1 MNSYYRH
8 SDTVVLTTAFNVP
21 LSVAR
26 DYFYSLSIQS
36 ENKFDIFIVNDGF
49 TQMSKIRHEFPQ
61 LHIIEV
67 EGVGIISKN
76 REIMINHTR
85 ELYEN
90 CIFCDFD
97 DFFSNNRIASS
108 LEMLQ
113 KYDIVVNDVDLYKD
127 GLIFENSLFSNN
139 LSNNQEL
146 TLEDILQ
153 CNYFGM
159 SNTAAKMSAIP
170 SVNFDYRLKAV
181 DWHLF
186 SILLLNGASAVF
198 CNEMRTIY
206 RQYESNIANVK
217 STNLAQLKNEISVK
231 EIHYGLLSKTY
242 DCYAKLYA
250 ELNELSK
257 QINALEPNTS
267 LEQINLYDSSAKAWW
282 SLINFNIVR

>member
-1 MNSYYRH
+1 
-8 SDTVVLTTAFNVP
+8 
-21 LSVAR
+21 
-26 DYFYSLSIQS
+26 
-36 ENKFDIFIVNDGF
+36 
-49 TQMSKIRHEFPQ
+49 
-61 LHIIEV
+61 
-67 EGVGIISKN
+67 
-76 REIMINHTR
+76 
-85 ELYEN
+85 
-90 CIFCDFD
+90 
-97 DFFSNNRIASS
+97 
-108 LEMLQ
+108 
-113 KYDIVVNDVDLYKD
+113 
-127 GLIFENSLFSNN
+127 
-139 LSNNQEL
+139 
-146 TLEDILQ
+146 
-153 CNYFGM
+153 
-159 SNTAAKMSAIP
+159 NTAAKMSAIP